1 MIHSTSHEQDIT
13 VVRPGVE
20 RLTAVNAK
28 TFKDEVGALIDSGAG
43 RLVIDFSATS
53 FLDSSGLGALT
64 GVLKKIGH
72 RGELAVCSLQPDV
85 DQMFRICR
93 MDRVFT
99 IYRDEA
105 AALQALS
112 EKS

>member
-1 MIHSTSHEQDIT
+1 MIHSTPHAHGIT

-20 RLTAVNAK
+20 RLTAINAK
-28 TFKDEVGALIDSGAG
+28 TFKDEAVALIEGGAT
-43 RLVIDFSATS
+43 RLVIDFKDTT

-72 RGELAVCSLQPDV
+72 RGELVVCGLAANV

-93 MDRVFT
+93 MDRVFP

-105 AALQALS
+105 AAIQALS
-112 EKS
+112 EKP